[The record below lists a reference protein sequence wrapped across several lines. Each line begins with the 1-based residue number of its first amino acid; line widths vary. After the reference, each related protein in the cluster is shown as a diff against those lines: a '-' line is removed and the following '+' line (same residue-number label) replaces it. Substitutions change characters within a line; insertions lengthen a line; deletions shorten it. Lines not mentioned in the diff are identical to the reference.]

1 MRGEVGKDRHPR
13 EDDVYLPELT
23 DQIEGSTVERS
34 DRFVTAPL
42 NLNLC
47 QLMLRLEE
55 LRLRLHESHLA
66 GCGLPL
72 RLHDAGLSP
81 ENQELPDEHRQRE
94 DSDDDARPD
103 TRSFVHDA
111 PFPSRR
117 RDPRMRRD
125 RAPPRSCLLASQ
137 GNRLGLR
144 LKILQGDASLN
155 GLRRLEGWSRVG
167 DYRLTVRITDLGDV
181 RDANEMV
188 SSLTLTINAPHT

>member
-23 DQIEGSTVERS
+23 DQIEGSTVEGS

-47 QLMLRLEE
+47 QFVLRPEE
-55 LRLRLHESHLA
+55 PR
-66 GCGLPL
+66 L

-117 RDPRMRRD
+117 R
-125 RAPPRSCLLASQ
+125 S
-137 GNRLGLR
+137 
-144 LKILQGDASLN
+144 
-155 GLRRLEGWSRVG
+155 
-167 DYRLTVRITDLGDV
+167 
-181 RDANEMV
+181 
-188 SSLTLTINAPHT
+188 